1 MGQSREKLRI
11 FENVMARV
19 GLNGD
24 FLGEYFKA
32 LSGINGLQ
40 SYNELNPPAPTM
52 PPVTQ
57 NTPDMGQMPQSGGSM
72 PPLGEGGLNTPQN
85 A

>member
-1 MGQSREKLRI
+1 MGQGREKLRI

-32 LSGINGLQ
+32 LSTVNGLQ
-40 SYNELNPPAPTM
+40 TFNELNKPQPTEQTPQGVIPPQPLPNPT
-52 PPVTQ
+52 PPE
-57 NTPDMGQMPQSGGSM
+57 S
-72 PPLGEGGLNTPQN
+72 GLNTPQN
-85 A
+85 TPTEVV

>member
-1 MGQSREKLRI
+1 MGQGREKLRV

-32 LSGINGLQ
+32 LSNINGLQ
-40 SYNELNPPAPTM
+40 TYNELNPPQPPLQDVGQPPAPVQSNT
-52 PPVTQ
+52 PLGQVDGSNVSQ
-57 NTPDMGQMPQSGGSM
+57 NTPTGMV
-72 PPLGEGGLNTPQN
+72 
-85 A
+85 